1 MLKLLSYKLHSSI
14 FSCVQ
19 LAYLELKGCLLPDST
34 PGFPGLSNLKYLYVH
49 YTVELEPHLN
59 SAQFGTL
66 AALISGC
73 PGLEQLPVKVAPEVP
88 GVTLKI
94 AAPRLRE
101 FQIRACSADW
111 MVEIQ
116 NLLPDLAYA
125 KLQLPFFRYAQEG
138 GVEASAYFTGHFAG
152 GGAGVA

>member
-1 MLKLLSYKLHSSI
+1 
-14 FSCVQ
+14 
-19 LAYLELKGCLLPDST
+19 
-34 PGFPGLSNLKYLYVH
+34 
-49 YTVELEPHLN
+49 VELEPHLN

-73 PGLEQLPVKVAPEVP
+73 PGLEQLSVKVAPEVP

-94 AAPRLRE
+94 AAPRLRA
-101 FQIRACSADW
+101 FHIRACSADW
-111 MVEIQ
+111 MLEIH

-138 GVEASAYFTGHFAG
+138 GSKLLHILQGISHVEELELLDGSPL
-152 GGAGVA
+152 VRR